1 MLLLLSNINGKEL
14 DNVFQLVPTPQKIE
28 VKGGKALH
36 YGELTYLIS
45 THNLHYLSVVLRIHS
60 ILHHLSVHQRHAIL
74 FG

>member
-45 THNLHYLSVVLRIHS
+45 TLITRFRCFPPY
-60 ILHHLSVHQRHAIL
+60 
-74 FG
+74 